1 MTNENPKVKVVG
13 QRAGDPVT
21 MKTAEQPVA
30 PTQPSILE
38 VNPSPQ
44 VKQLNDGVIQ
54 APPEA
59 AKGQAGFDAKA
70 FIKGSETSLNRAT
83 EQETEKQRIHKL
95 LTAAFESMTNF
106 DRTSYFNEETQEVIG
121 TKIRYLPDRY
131 GKTVYDYAADPDVAS
146 RLVIVIDEDDPQD
159 SSEIDKQVS
168 HYWIN
173 PIY

>member
-13 QRAGDPVT
+13 QRAGDIIPP
-21 MKTAEQPVA
+21 EQPTA
-30 PTQPSILE
+30 PTQPQ
-38 VNPSPQ
+38 VTNVDPSPQ
-44 VKQLNDGVIQ
+44 VKEVGDGVIK

-59 AKGQAGFDAKA
+59 VKAKAQDGFDAKA
-70 FIKGSETSLNRAT
+70 FIKGSESSLNKAT

-95 LTAAFESMTNF
+95 LTAAFESMSNF
-106 DRTSYFNEETQEVIG
+106 DRSSYFNEETQEVIG
-121 TKIRYLPDRY
+121 TKIRYLPDAE

-146 RLVIVIDEDDPQD
+146 RLVIVIDENDPQD
-159 SSEIDKQVS
+159 GSEIDKQVS